1 VARIEIQSLVK
12 RFGGTAA
19 VNGID
24 LDIRDR
30 EFLAI
35 VGPSGCGKSST
46 LRIISGLEEPS
57 SGKILFDGKD
67 VTAQSADQRDVA
79 MVFQSYALYPHMSV
93 RRNMAFPL
101 ENMKLPTAEVEAR
114 VDKAAQMLGI
124 TALLDR
130 RPRELSGG
138 QRQRVALG
146 RAVVRDAAVFLFD
159 EPLSN
164 LDARLRVTMRS
175 ELKRLHGE
183 LRQTFVYVTHDQVEA
198 MTMADR
204 IAVMSE
210 GRLQQLGTP
219 EDIYYRPTNR
229 FVAEFMGTPA
239 MNFLEGKRTTKDGAP
254 AFSINGG
261 AETIALGDAFA
272 SAATIGLRPESLA
285 LAPAGQGVLNGTI
298 ELVEPLHPDIFVTVD
313 VGGQKL
319 LLRTVAEDRPVV
331 GQKVGL
337 RFAPEAMH
345 IFDAK
350 GDRVAAPTAVAA

>member
-1 VARIEIQSLVK
+1 
-12 RFGGTAA
+12 
-19 VNGID
+19 
-24 LDIRDR
+24 
-30 EFLAI
+30 
-35 VGPSGCGKSST
+35 
-46 LRIISGLEEPS
+46 
-57 SGKILFDGKD
+57 
-67 VTAQSADQRDVA
+67 
-79 MVFQSYALYPHMSV
+79 
-93 RRNMAFPL
+93 
-101 ENMKLPTAEVEAR
+101 
-114 VDKAAQMLGI
+114 
-124 TALLDR
+124 
-130 RPRELSGG
+130 
-138 QRQRVALG
+138 
-146 RAVVRDAAVFLFD
+146 VVRDAAVFLFD

-239 MNFLEGKRTTKDGAP
+239 MNFLSGKPATKDGAVV
-254 AFSINGG
+254 FSVNGG
-261 AETIALGDAFA
+261 AETIPLRSGIANAPHLAE
-272 SAATIGLRPESLA
+272 ATIGLRPESIA
-285 LAPAGQGVLNGTI
+285 LAPAGQGAVNGII

-313 VGGQKL
+313 VHGQKI
-319 LLRTVAEDRPVV
+319 LLRTVSEDRPEV

-350 GDRVAAPTAVAA
+350 GDRVGSPAIAA